1 MPTILVIDDDH
12 STRVAL
18 DTLLTRRNFDVCLAP
33 DGPAGLRLISTLS
46 FDVVI
51 IDMFMPGMDGIATI
65 RELMKLKPYLPF
77 IAISGCAF
85 TDRKQGV
92 PDFLG
97 MAIRL
102 GAAASL
108 QKPFPASELLEA
120 IDRSLD
126 IGLHRLAAMRGVAG
140 STVPLEHFS

>member
-1 MPTILVIDDDH
+1 MPRILVIDDDH

-18 DTLLTRRNFDVCLAP
+18 DALLTRKQFDVFLAP
-33 DGPAGLRLISTLS
+33 DGPSGLRLISTLS
-46 FDVVI
+46 FDAVI

-65 RELMKLKPYLPF
+65 RQLIKLKPNLPF

-85 TDRKQGV
+85 TDRKQGA

-108 QKPFPASELLEA
+108 QKPFPTSEFLEV
-120 IDRSLD
+120 IDRALH
-126 IGLHRLAAMRGVAG
+126 IGLLRLAEMRLRDTRPVAIG
-140 STVPLEHFS
+140 QAS